1 MDKSL
6 ESKLKELF
14 SKLNPDEKAEMIAKL
29 LDQLKGDL
37 KSESIDKNQIVA
49 ELFEA
54 WDEFDDGFDEDIPPE
69 KPTPGFGF
77 NLDGMIF

>member
-6 ESKLKELF
+6 ELKLKELF
-14 SKLNPDEKAEMIAKL
+14 SRLNPDEKAEMIAQL

-37 KSESIDKNQIVA
+37 KSNTINKNQIVA

-54 WDEFDDGFDEDIPPE
+54 WDEFDDGFDEERPPE
-69 KPTPGFGF
+69 KPSQGFGLH
-77 NLDGMIF
+77 LDGLFM